1 MSNRWLWISCL
12 VFSEHAEIRL
22 NFNITINQN
31 IHNNLIWDLNW
42 HQAETEWTKCNA
54 SLYCWLQLVPW
65 LCLLGLVMI
74 VVRNPLIH
82 TLETWMS
89 LWSPSLNQNNIL
101 RVQLILIRST
111 TWWGC
116 EYLGQIWLEKQCYL
130 LELDPRK
137 HPALSEYLKLE
148 RRRGE
153 GWDTNR
159 HWKGSLQ
166 TLNIST

>member
-31 IHNNLIWDLNW
+31 IHNNLIWYLNW
-42 HQAETEWTKCNA
+42 HQVETERTKCNA
-54 SLYCWLQLVPW
+54 SLYCWIELISPK
-65 LCLLGLVMI
+65 CLISSLGLWDSSWT
-74 VVRNPLIH
+74 LI
-82 TLETWMS
+82 LKTWRS
-89 LWSPSLNQNNIL
+89 LPISISKTKQDL
-101 RVQLILIRST
+101 RVQPFLKWSIAW
-111 TWWGC
+111 WWGC
-116 EYLGQIWLEKQCYL
+116 EYLWQIWLEKQCYL